1 MTVPPRSEAV
11 VTAPLRPSPLMI
23 AYAVALTVACWAVIA
38 WALPSPILAD
48 ALFWIPLIAVASLVA
63 LSTLPEVEVGTTL
76 GPIAIVAAAILFPPS
91 AVALFA
97 FFGFLHQREIRRE
110 APLAMSLFNRSMHGL
125 AGAAAAGAAGLVYA
139 VAGGTPWQI
148 VPASLLAVVSFDVVN
163 TLLLAVMLVVRRGRS
178 WAQAIAE
185 SANPFPRFTLNAT
198 VSAMMSL
205 LIVVLVRDVGR
216 WSIVLVAIPLWLSHS
231 AQQSARVAQDRAEQL
246 AARVREL
253 EMLNQLSGEL
263 LSVHDAGAITPIA
276 TKILDRAL
284 DSGVVAVDLDGTSS
298 DGLRIEIPGAA
309 PAAIVLRDDAD
320 HPGAV
325 LEAAASLIGLTLT
338 RLQVEAELAE
348 TERARTALTARI
360 LEEATHERS
369 RIAMEVHDDV
379 LPLFAAAQMQ
389 IDNADMLIEMDDPVR
404 ASEVVEKATA
414 AVSDGIRALR
424 DTLEALRRSTLV
436 PGTVT
441 EGVRKLL
448 ADLQARTG
456 VRATVEAPDPM
467 PELPFAVELLA
478 YETIRGTLA
487 NVEKHAHASSVHV
500 ELLDEGDRLVVLMRD
515 DGRGFDPTKVGMRSH
530 GVALMRQ
537 RAELARGSFDITGA
551 PDEGT
556 TVRLEVPTW

>member
-1 MTVPPRSEAV
+1 VTVPRSETV

-23 AYAVALTVACWAVIA
+23 AYAVALTAACWAVIA
-38 WALPSPILAD
+38 WALPSGILAD
-48 ALFWIPLIAVASLVA
+48 ALFWIPLIAVSSLVA

-125 AGAAAAGAAGLVYA
+125 AGAVAAGAAGLFYV
-139 VAGGTPWQI
+139 VAGGASWQI

-178 WAQAIAE
+178 WAQAMAE

-198 VSAMMSL
+198 VSAMLSL
-205 LIVVLVRDVGR
+205 LIVVLVRDVSR

-231 AQQSARVAQDRAEQL
+231 AQQSARVAQDRAEEL
-246 AARVREL
+246 TARVLEL
-253 EMLNQLSGEL
+253 EMLNRLSGEL
-263 LSVHDAGAITPIA
+263 LSVHDTAEVAPIA
-276 TKILDRAL
+276 TKTLDRAL
-284 DSGVVAVDLDGTSS
+284 GGGRLAVDLDGATS
-298 DGLRIEIPGAA
+298 DGIRIGIPGAA
-309 PAAIVLRDDAD
+309 PAAIVLSDRTDDSA
-320 HPGAV
+320 AV
-325 LEAAASLIGLTLT
+325 VEAAASLIGLTLT

-389 IDNADMLIEMDDPVR
+389 IDTADMLIEMNDHVR

-414 AVSDGIRALR
+414 AVSDGIHALR
-424 DTLEALRRSTLV
+424 DTLEALRQSTLV
-436 PGTVT
+436 PGTVID
-441 EGVRKLL
+441 GVRKLV
-448 ADLQARTG
+448 ADLQVRTG
-456 VRATVEAPDPM
+456 IRATVEAPDQM
-467 PELPFAVELLA
+467 QELPFAVELLA
-478 YETIRGTLA
+478 YETVRGSLA

-500 ELLDEGDRLVVLMRD
+500 EFRIGGDRLVVLMRD
-515 DGRGFDPTKVGMRSH
+515 DGRGFDPTKVGMRSQ
-530 GVALMRQ
+530 GLALMRQ
-537 RAELARGSFDITGA
+537 RAELARGSYEVTGA
-551 PDEGT
+551 PDKGT

>member
-1 MTVPPRSEAV
+1 MTGHVPSTAAA
-11 VTAPLRPSPLMI
+11 APLRPSPLMT
-23 AYAVALTVACWAVIA
+23 AYACSLFAACVLVVATGI
-38 WALPSPILAD
+38 PSPEVAD
-48 ALFWIPLIAVASLVA
+48 AIFWVPLIAAANLWTFSI
-63 LSTLPEVEVGTTL
+63 LPEVDVESAL
-76 GPIAIVAAAILFPPS
+76 APIVVVAAAVLYPPS
-91 AVALFA
+91 AVALFT
-97 FFGFLHQREIRRE
+97 FLGLLNRRELRRE
-110 APLAMSLFNRSMHGL
+110 APLAMSLFNRSMYAL
-125 AGAAAAGAAGLVYA
+125 AGAAAAGGAAVVYA
-139 VAGGTPWQI
+139 LTGEVPWSI
-148 VPASLLAVVSFDVVN
+148 VPAALVAVVLFDVVN
-163 TLLLAVMLVVRRGRS
+163 TILLAVMLVVRRGRS
-178 WAQAIAE
+178 WAEALAA
-185 SANPFPRFTLNAT
+185 SANPVPRFTLNAT

-205 LIVVLVRDVGR
+205 LIVVLVRDVSQ
-216 WSIVLVAIPLWLSHS
+216 WSVLLIAIPLWLSHS
-231 AQQSARVAQDRAEQL
+231 AQRSAREAADRAEQL

-263 LSVHDAGAITPIA
+263 LSVHDTAEVVPIA

-284 DSGVVAVDLDGTSS
+284 DTGMVAIDLEGASAAGV
-298 DGLRIEIPGAA
+298 RIEIPGAA
-309 PAAIVLRDDAD
+309 PAAIVLSDQADDTS
-320 HPGAV
+320 AV

-379 LPLFAAAQMQ
+379 LPLFAGAQMQ
-389 IDNADMLIEMDDPVR
+389 IDNVDMLLQMDDPGH
-404 ASEVVEKATA
+404 ASEVIDKAMTG
-414 AVSDGIRALR
+414 VSDGIKALR
-424 DTLEALRRSTLV
+424 DTLEALRQSTLV

-456 VRATVEAPDPM
+456 IRATLEAPDPM

-478 YETIRGTLA
+478 YETIRGSMA

-500 ELLDEGDRLVVLMRD
+500 EFRDEGDRLVVLMRD

-537 RAELARGSFDITGA
+537 RAELARGSYDIMGA
-551 PDEGT
+551 PDKGT